1 MNEEKGPGNTK
12 EKKSDELDIL
22 KQLEEARKDSIETL
36 KKLKTEVF
44 KSSVEKLEETNLD
57 KDYQRYAED
66 FKQIPSIV
74 PKDNIKPKNIEKIEN
89 DSKEKTNIFLD
100 DIGNLPSVDPNII
113 NRFKINTV
121 NLLNSRIINP
131 AFLDLESSYYYISIL
146 KMLGIEFPFTSTE
159 IVGILKNYIS
169 NKVFSYSK
177 NSVPDPI
184 NIFYGLAI
192 TTELDLIHNIDIIN
206 LQAIKEFLIAEFK
219 IFIPEKLK
227 LNHYTLQSLKI
238 LEKSG
243 IIPLNKEYLLSHVL
257 GLDLLNIERF
267 NPVLDIYN
275 YIGFFKILDRKIN
288 TSKFNTLYINELKKD
303 LTQKGSIDDLVTN
316 SAKTLLIL
324 SLLDMKNQESILSS
338 RLLNF
343 IIKSTEYFSL
353 ENLDKD
359 FNWRIDKLAYK
370 IELRMLFWS
379 LLACT
384 QYTVQNFLNL

>member
-57 KDYQRYAED
+57 KDYQRYAEN

-74 PKDNIKPKNIEKIEN
+74 PKDNIKLKNIEKIEN

-177 NSVPDPI
+177 NNVPDPI

-192 TTELDLIHNIDIIN
+192 TTELDLIHRTDLIN

-227 LNHYTLQSLKI
+227 LNHYTLQSLKM

-288 TSKFNTLYINELKKD
+288 TSKFNTLYINELKKH
-303 LTQKGSIDDLVTN
+303 LTQKGSIDDLITN